1 MSKRRKRRRKREQDW
16 MEEQVDLTWMSL
28 EQLGQAFQLLA
39 LPRPPEKIP
48 KPFHRLNP
56 SEWLALESLLV
67 LLLEQRQVQ
76 TVH

>member
-1 MSKRRKRRRKREQDW
+1 
-16 MEEQVDLTWMSL
+16 MEEQVNLTWMSL

-48 KPFHRLNP
+48 KPFHKLNP

-67 LLLEQRQVQ
+67 ALLEQKREQ